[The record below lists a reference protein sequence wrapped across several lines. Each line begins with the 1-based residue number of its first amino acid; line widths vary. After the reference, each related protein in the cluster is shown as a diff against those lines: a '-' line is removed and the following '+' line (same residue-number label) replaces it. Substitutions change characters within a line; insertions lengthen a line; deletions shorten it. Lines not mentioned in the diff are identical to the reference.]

1 MVEAKKAGRRRK
13 GNDRKKKK
21 YWILAGGVLVCVLL
35 ICVIGVQFQKE
46 EEQPMVAFGT
56 ETESETDLLIEPDA
70 ITESADPGQTE
81 TETMME
87 DSEEETETIDETE
100 GEEETMQEQTD
111 TARQS
116 IQPEVTKPKEPESEV
131 LTNPSQKPDGTP
143 AEVPDETTDTGV
155 SASPESEISEP
166 QAGDT
171 SNGQIYIPGFGWV
184 EDEGG
189 GVNSIPVDDMYE
201 NGNKIGIMD

>member
-1 MVEAKKAGRRRK
+1 MTEKR
-13 GNDRKKKK
+13 KK
-21 YWILAGGVLVCVLL
+21 YWILAGGVLACVLL

-70 ITESADPGQTE
+70 ITESADPGQ

-171 SNGQIYIPGFGWV
+171 SNGQIYSPGFGWV

-189 GVNSIPVDDMYE
+189 GVNSVPVDDMYE

>member
-1 MVEAKKAGRRRK
+1 MTEKR
-13 GNDRKKKK
+13 KK
-21 YWILAGGVLVCVLL
+21 YWILAGGVLACVLL

-143 AEVPDETTDTGV
+143 AEVPDETIDTGV

-166 QAGDT
+166 KAGDT